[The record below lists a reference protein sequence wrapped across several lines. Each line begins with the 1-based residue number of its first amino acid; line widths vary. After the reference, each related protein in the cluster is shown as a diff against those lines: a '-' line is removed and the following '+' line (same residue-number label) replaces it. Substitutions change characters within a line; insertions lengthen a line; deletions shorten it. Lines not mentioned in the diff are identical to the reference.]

1 MLPCVCSVIDRR
13 GRQNVVRTYT
23 LARQNLFVKLIK
35 HDCVYD
41 ALENED
47 LCSLLIVVLF
57 VAVTWGRERCVALRD
72 PFKAQLQRRIPL
84 QSLLEQL
91 YYSPSF
97 SMSNRDV
104 GCAYLTI
111 HFKST

>member
-47 LCSLLIVVLF
+47 LCWLVSWSVIAYCSLICSRHV
-57 VAVTWGRERCVALRD
+57 GSGALR
-72 PFKAQLQRRIPL
+72 
-84 QSLLEQL
+84 
-91 YYSPSF
+91 SF
-97 SMSNRDV
+97 
-104 GCAYLTI
+104 A
-111 HFKST
+111 